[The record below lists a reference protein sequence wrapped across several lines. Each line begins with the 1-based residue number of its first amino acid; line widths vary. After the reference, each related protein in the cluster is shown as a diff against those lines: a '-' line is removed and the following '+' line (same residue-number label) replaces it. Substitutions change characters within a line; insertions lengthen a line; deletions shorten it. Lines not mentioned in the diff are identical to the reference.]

1 MSAESLLAGLFPP
14 GENQIFNSTI
24 PWQPIPVHT
33 IPRDEDKLLLGFSVN
48 CPTYK
53 QLREDDTKTQAY
65 LDLEKENEAFFN
77 DLEVDTGY
85 KEVNLSIIYHI
96 YGVLFVEQTDNL
108 TLPSWVN
115 DTVMDRLLNLTQ
127 FTSSLMFNSL
137 TKKQI
142 TAGNWVGKVM
152 GDMMDKKDNPKEDI
166 KLYLYSAHDTTVA
179 AMLSALGVFNGEPP
193 PYAATVFIE
202 LYSDDK
208 GYWVSL
214 FYRNETDSDYL
225 MPLRVDSCDNHTR
238 CTLDE
243 FASRVAPV
251 IPDDWERE
259 CGITSGITSGSCSQT
274 AAIVLGLFFA
284 LTVIALTV
292 IVTVLLTIKLCW
304 RRRKFNDDSS
314 KFERM
319 QESL

>member
-214 FYRNETDSDYL
+214 FYRNETDSNYL
-225 MPLRVDSCDNHTR
+225 MPLSVDSCDNPTL

-243 FASRVAPV
+243 FAKLTSPI
-251 IPDDWERE
+251 IPADWEKE
-259 CGITSGITSGSCSQT
+259 CGLNSTSSCTDTSADPTVIALASLLGVC
-274 AAIVLGLFFA
+274 VLL
-284 LTVIALTV
+284 VIALTV
-292 IVTVLLTIKLCW
+292 VCVVVVFRSS
-304 RRRKFNDDSS
+304 RRRFDYSPLPKQATNS
-314 KFERM
+314 
-319 QESL
+319 